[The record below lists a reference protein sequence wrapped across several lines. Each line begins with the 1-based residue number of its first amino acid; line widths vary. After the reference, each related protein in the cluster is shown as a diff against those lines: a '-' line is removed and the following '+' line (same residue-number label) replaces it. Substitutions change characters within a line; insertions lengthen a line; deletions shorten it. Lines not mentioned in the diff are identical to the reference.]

1 MVSSPLNWKSSK
13 AKIKVSYIGYASQ
26 TVTATNGM
34 VISMEADGNMLQ
46 EVEIVQ
52 QGFGTKSRLSN
63 VASISQVNGMTLRQ
77 SPTSTVQNA
86 LARTSAGTFPV
97 AGKRTAR

>member
-1 MVSSPLNWKSSK
+1 MVVK
-13 AKIKVSYIGYASQ
+13 
-26 TVTATNGM
+26 
-34 VISMEADGNMLQ
+34 MEADGNMLQ

-63 VASISQVNGMTLRQ
+63 VASISQVNGLTLRQ

-86 LARTSAGTFPV
+86 LAGRLPGLFSYREVDNRVRMLLISSSAV
-97 AGKRTAR
+97 LELMQM